1 MMITFY
7 RDVKNDKGQW
17 YESPL
22 GRYTFRSGVGKQQ
35 ALEYAIADFQK
46 EFKVDNWL
54 KIASGYL
61 VS

>member
-7 RDVKNDKGQW
+7 RDVKNDKGDW

-22 GRYTFRSGVGKQQ
+22 GRYTFRGRIGKQQ

-46 EFKVDNWL
+46 EFNVNNWSE
-54 KIASGYL
+54 IASGYQ